1 MKDIK
6 LQKNLEYKIRINK
19 YKYKENKMEIVKLKE
34 LSQKCSE
41 ELPNEID
48 KILQNA
54 KGKKSVLL
62 VLSLPMIFM
71 VSICH
76 GITRLI

>member
-1 MKDIK
+1 
-6 LQKNLEYKIRINK
+6 
-19 YKYKENKMEIVKLKE
+19 MEIAKFKE

-54 KGKKSVLL
+54 KGK
-62 VLSLPMIFM
+62 SLFY
-71 VSICH
+71 
-76 GITRLI
+76 GRWGL

>member
-1 MKDIK
+1 
-6 LQKNLEYKIRINK
+6 
-19 YKYKENKMEIVKLKE
+19 MEIAKFKE

-54 KGKKSVLL
+54 KGEKSVLWE
-62 VLSLPMIFM
+62 M
-71 VSICH
+71 
-76 GITRLI
+76 GIIVKR